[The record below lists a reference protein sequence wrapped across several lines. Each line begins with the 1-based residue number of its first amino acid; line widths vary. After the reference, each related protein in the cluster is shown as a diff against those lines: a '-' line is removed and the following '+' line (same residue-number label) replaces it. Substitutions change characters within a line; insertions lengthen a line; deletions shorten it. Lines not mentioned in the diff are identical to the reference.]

1 MPDPEELEQEQRNM
15 RLLRAIVDLTA
26 AILRQGN
33 LTTPEAI
40 DLIQATRKRVL
51 ELFPGKEDAYDLIY
65 RPKFERIIRER
76 LNEN

>member
-1 MPDPEELEQEQRNM
+1 MIDPKQLEEEQRKL
-15 RLLRAIVDLTA
+15 RLLRTIVDLA
-26 AILRQGN
+26 AAVLRQGN

-65 RPKFERIIRER
+65 RPRFERIIQER
-76 LNEN
+76 LHEN